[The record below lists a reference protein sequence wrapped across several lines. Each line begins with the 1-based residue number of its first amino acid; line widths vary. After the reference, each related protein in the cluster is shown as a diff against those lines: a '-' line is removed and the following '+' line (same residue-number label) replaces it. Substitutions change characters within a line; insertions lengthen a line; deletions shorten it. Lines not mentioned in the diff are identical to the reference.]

1 VLQVTDS
8 EEEMVAVNLGDDY
21 DKGPFFTTDWGPK
34 DYLVP
39 RSQLER
45 WEAAEAAYESMQ
57 SEIERVMDEQ
67 RERVRAL
74 RAERPKSQFA
84 SLLERI
90 YEPTIRAALEQQA
103 HLNTML
109 GKDGPE

>member
-1 VLQVTDS
+1 MTDS

-21 DKGPFFTTDWGPK
+21 YQGAYFSAHDELPK

-45 WEAAEAAYESMQ
+45 WEAAGAAYESIQ
-57 SEIERVMDEQ
+57 SEIAQVMDEQ

-84 SLLERI
+84 SFVEQI
-90 YEPTIRAALEQQA
+90 YEPTVRAALDQQVQ
-103 HLNTML
+103 LNAML
-109 GKDGPE
+109 GEEVPE